1 MPGDETSVRL
11 RFSMHP
17 GMEGPHEFRVHV
29 LTNDPEQPEIAL
41 TVLSN
46 WVLT

>member
-1 MPGDETSVRL
+1 
-11 RFSMHP
+11 MHA

-29 LTNDPEQPEIAL
+29 LTNDMAEPERLL

-46 WVLT
+46 WGK